1 MKATTNM
8 ISGFLGSVISYA
20 AVLFTGITVI
30 HLLGYTGHAE
40 AALRLGMD
48 LLIYNVFAGMLGGDV
63 GGNNRG
69 FNGALVGGVVMG
81 AIAAILRIL
90 YVFYA

>member
-1 MKATTNM
+1 MQAATNM

-20 AVLFTGITVI
+20 AVLFTGISII
-30 HLLGYTGHAE
+30 HLLGYTGYAS
-40 AALRLGMD
+40 AALQLGMSY
-48 LLIYNVFAGMLGGDV
+48 LIYNVFAGMLGGYV

-69 FNGALVGGVVMG
+69 FNGALVGGVIMG

-90 YVFYA
+90 YVFYV